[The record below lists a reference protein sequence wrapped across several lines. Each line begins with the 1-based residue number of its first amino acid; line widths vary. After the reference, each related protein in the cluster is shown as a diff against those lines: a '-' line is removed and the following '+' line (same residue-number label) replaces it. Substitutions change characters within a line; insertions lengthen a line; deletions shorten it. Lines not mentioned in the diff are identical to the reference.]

1 MLQIGFHS
9 LLGLTHEPY
18 NSVASESFQSLQSIT
33 SSWRARLSFTE
44 RPIAPVV
51 RRANA
56 TLVMLA
62 RNKEL
67 EEVVFSMKQLE
78 DRFNKKFNYPWV
90 FLNDE
95 PFTEEFKK

>member
-1 MLQIGFHS
+1 M
-9 LLGLTHEPY
+9 
-18 NSVASESFQSLQSIT
+18 ASESFQSIAL
-33 SSWRARLSFTE
+33 SWRTSLSFVNPQT
-44 RPIAPVV
+44 PSV

-67 EEVVFSMKQLE
+67 EDVVFSMKQLE
-78 DRFNKKFNYPWV
+78 DRFNKNYNYPWV

>member
-1 MLQIGFHS
+1 MTALQFVLHS
-9 LLGLTHEPY
+9 LLGLTHESY
-18 NSVASESFQSLQSIT
+18 NSVASESFQSIA
-33 SSWRARLSFTE
+33 SSWRAHFSFMELQT
-44 RPIAPVV
+44 ASSV

-78 DRFNKKFNYPWV
+78 DRFNRKYNYPWV

-95 PFTEEFKK
+95 PFTDEFKK